1 MHASRLARLPLAT
14 SLLLVASAVG
24 LAACMTT
31 DPYAA
36 APDIP
41 PGAVEA
47 VKTYDNG
54 DMVTEYRVAGQLRV
68 VRVQPPR
75 GPTYY
80 LYDRNGDGRLDASEG
95 EGPVSPVYFKL
106 YEW

>member
-1 MHASRLARLPLAT
+1 MHASRHARLLLAA
-14 SLLLVASAVG
+14 SLLLA
-24 LAACMTT
+24 LAACMTA
-31 DPYAA
+31 DPQAGV
-36 APDIP
+36 PEIP
-41 PGAVEA
+41 PGAIES

-54 DMVTEYRVAGQLRV
+54 DVVTEYRVAGQLRV

-75 GPTYY
+75 GPAYY

>member
-14 SLLLVASAVG
+14 SLLLFASAIG

-41 PGAVEA
+41 PG
-47 VKTYDNG
+47 
-54 DMVTEYRVAGQLRV
+54 RSR
-68 VRVQPPR
+68 P
-75 GPTYY
+75 
-80 LYDRNGDGRLDASEG
+80 
-95 EGPVSPVYFKL
+95 
-106 YEW
+106 

>member
-1 MHASRLARLPLAT
+1 MHASRLARRLPFVAGLPL
-14 SLLLVASAVG
+14 LVG
-24 LAACMTT
+24 LLALGACATT
-31 DPYAA
+31 DPLAG
-36 APDIP
+36 PEIP
-41 PGAVEA
+41 AGAVESVRTEA
-47 VKTYDNG
+47 SG
-54 DMVTEYRVAGQLRV
+54 DVVTEYRVAGQLRV

-80 LYDRNGDGRLDASEG
+80 LYDQNGDGRLDSSEG

>member
-1 MHASRLARLPLAT
+1 MHASRLVRLLLAT
-14 SLLLVASAVG
+14 GLLAG
-24 LAACMTT
+24 LLACATA
-31 DPYAA
+31 DPYAG
-36 APDIP
+36 PEIP

-47 VKTYDNG
+47 VRTYDNG
-54 DMVTEYRVAGQLRV
+54 DVVTEYRVAGQLRV

-75 GPTYY
+75 GPSYY